1 MDCAK
6 ESILV
11 VDDDEDGREA
21 LTLLLEEA
29 GYEIRQAS
37 SGDECLVLMGR
48 ALPDLVILDVSMPGL
63 DGLETLRQLRE
74 RHRGLPVILLTGHR
88 IDAESIGTGL
98 VLGAEE
104 YLIKPVRP
112 HELKARVR
120 ALLDRSRVRRT
131 SESLRIEQMAMLVHD
146 LRQPLAAVAL
156 RGEFLAEEGGTTE
169 VQRLGES
176 IRSSC
181 QQMNFLINAV
191 LTLARRA
198 ATGMELERK
207 RSLVESIV
215 AEVVEQL
222 RPIAERRQ
230 IALTVEAPG
239 RNLADVDEFR
249 LVQVLH
255 NLLGNALKFTPQ
267 RGTIAVHCEGR
278 GDWIELSVE
287 DSGPGIA
294 PEDARRIFERWVQ
307 TDVGR
312 EQGGTGLG
320 LAIAREIVE
329 AHGGEIHCEAR
340 HGQGARFW
348 FTLPT
353 AVAPAAATG

>member
-1 MDCAK
+1 MDCGN

-11 VDDDEDGREA
+11 VDDDERGREA

-29 GYEIRQAS
+29 GYTIRQAA
-37 SGDECLVLMGR
+37 SGDECLALMGR
-48 ALPDLVILDVSMPGL
+48 ALPDLVLLDVSMPGL

-112 HELKARVR
+112 RELKARVR

-156 RGEFLAEEGGTTE
+156 RGEFLAEEGTTAE
-169 VQRLGES
+169 VQRMGEA

-198 ATGMELERK
+198 ATGVELERK
-207 RSLVESIV
+207 RSLVENIV
-215 AEVVEQL
+215 ADVVEQL
-222 RPIAERRQ
+222 RPLAEQRQ
-230 IALTVEAPG
+230 ISLTVEATG

-267 RGTIAVHCEGR
+267 RGAIMVQCGRR
-278 GDWIELSVE
+278 GDWIELAVE

-294 PEDARRIFERWVQ
+294 PEDAQRIFERRVQ
-307 TDVGR
+307 TEEGR
-312 EQGGTGLG
+312 ERGGTGLG

-329 AHGGEIHCEAR
+329 AHGGEIKCEAR
-340 HGQGARFW
+340 PGRGARFT
-348 FTLPT
+348 FTLPAVVT
-353 AVAPAAATG
+353 AAAATV